1 MKSLKIMLVLLTP
14 VLMMGCMTP
23 QMATKQGANLPPY
36 ELCKRYYYSASGAG
50 YNSYAISKAYG
61 DVAASRGINCDIYL
75 SAIQNERAIESANA
89 AAIFGASVGLIGAT
103 QPQPVYVAPQQAAP
117 SQCRVIKGAYGDRIY
132 CN

>member
-1 MKSLKIMLVLLTP
+1 MKFLKLAFLVVPLVLS
-14 VLMMGCMTP
+14 GCMTP
-23 QMATKQGANLPPY
+23 QIATKQGMNLPAY

-50 YNSYAISKAYG
+50 YNSYEISKAYG
-61 DVAASRGINCDIYL
+61 EVAAIRGINCETYL

-89 AAIFGASVGLIGAT
+89 AAILGASVGILGAS
-103 QPQPVYVAPQQAAP
+103 QPQPTYVVPQQSTP